1 MRGRKIS
8 GVCEL
13 GAGLSVGDIFADCD
27 WRVGLGCL
35 AGYKVTK
42 GNKLCYMIRTGTTDS
57 SERNVENCT
66 IVVWL
71 GRPVLWLRR
80 LFPHITRR
88 LRIEGD

>member
-42 GNKLCYMIRTGTTDS
+42 RNKLCYKIDS
-57 SERNVENCT
+57 NRYNRFKRKERRELHYRR
-66 IVVWL
+66 VV
-71 GRPVLWLRR
+71 RPASAMAPSVISS
-80 LFPHITRR
+80 HYA
-88 LRIEGD
+88 EAAY